1 MNILPVHLNIKH
13 AFLVFDSVRL
23 CFDFFGDS
31 AEEILGLVGLE
42 ESLGLGS
49 EDLAGLD
56 EAEDDLPFAD
66 PERL

>member
-66 PERL
+66 PERV

>member
-1 MNILPVHLNIKH
+1 MVGLE
-13 AFLVFDSVRL
+13 AS
-23 CFDFFGDS
+23 
-31 AEEILGLVGLE
+31 LGLVGLE